1 MDRGQP
7 RPRGTLEDNPQIERA
22 SLALFIGARRAFLR
36 EVGPLWSA
44 TANLMVP
51 GDVRTG
57 LRPWAPKG
65 ALEETAAAIEHHVF
79 CGSAAVVPA
88 DQSALLGADFAFSIG
103 HARVRIRPAPVGT
116 SGVAPARRREEND
129 DAGHGRSQNG
139 AARRGDADGRA
150 GVRAWHSGGSLPL
163 SVPRAVRRSLSLPDR
178 CPRR

>member
-22 SLALFIGARRAFLR
+22 SLALFIGARRTFLR
-36 EVGPLWSA
+36 EVGPLGSA
-44 TANLMVP
+44 TSNLMVP
-51 GDVRTG
+51 DDIRTR
-57 LRPWAPKG
+57 LRPWALKG
-65 ALEETAAAIEHHVF
+65 ALVKAAAAIEHHVA
-79 CGSAAVVPA
+79 CGSAGVVPA

-116 SGVAPARRREEND
+116 NGVAPARGREGED

-139 AARRGDADGRA
+139 AARRRDADRCTA
-150 GVRAWHSGGSLPL
+150 VRAWHSEGISPA
-163 SVPRAVRRSLSLPDR
+163 PRAVRRSLSLPDR